1 MTCRAPIGRGT
12 SSLLCRYYV
21 TFPSPVVF
29 VINVMGYVD
38 LVLHAL
44 TFLQQVKGGMNCFRV
59 VDGWVVE
66 AGRQVTGQ

>member
-1 MTCRAPIGRGT
+1 
-12 SSLLCRYYV
+12 
-21 TFPSPVVF
+21 
-29 VINVMGYVD
+29 MGYVD

-44 TFLQQVKGGMNCFRV
+44 TFLLQVKGGMNCFRV